1 MEEMRPQ
8 AEKSIKTRLVLE
20 AIVKAENIEVS
31 DERVEEEL
39 TKMAEAYQMEV
50 EKLKEFMGE
59 NEKKQIKEDL
69 ADVQAVWVVDYRG
82 LTVKEAQELRRNIR
96 EAGAVMKV
104 YKNTLMHIA
113 LKELDMADM
122 DEILSGPSAFVFAD
136 GDPVASA
143 KALRDFS
150 KDNET
155 LVIKGGIM
163 DGKFVDAE
171 AVKKIAAL
179 PSREELIAKLL
190 GSLQN
195 PMSQIV
201 RVLNAPLE
209 QVARTIGAIADQ
221 KNAA

>member
-1 MEEMRPQ
+1 MP
-8 AEKSIKTRLVLE
+8 S
-20 AIVKAENIEVS
+20 
-31 DERVEEEL
+31 
-39 TKMAEAYQMEV
+39 TKNVDALA
-50 EKLKEFMGE
+50 
-59 NEKKQIKEDL
+59 QIKEDL

-163 DGKFVDAE
+163 DGQVRRMRGSQEDRSSSFARRTHCE
-171 AVKKIAAL
+171 A
-179 PSREELIAKLL
+179 SRFAPEPYVADRARAQRTARAGRSHHRCYCRPEEC
-190 GSLQN
+190 SLN
-195 PMSQIV
+195 C
-201 RVLNAPLE
+201 A
-209 QVARTIGAIADQ
+209 
-221 KNAA
+221 

>member
-1 MEEMRPQ
+1 MP
-8 AEKSIKTRLVLE
+8 S
-20 AIVKAENIEVS
+20 
-31 DERVEEEL
+31 
-39 TKMAEAYQMEV
+39 TKNVDALAQT
-50 EKLKEFMGE
+50 
-59 NEKKQIKEDL
+59 KEDL

>member
-1 MEEMRPQ
+1 MP
-8 AEKSIKTRLVLE
+8 S
-20 AIVKAENIEVS
+20 
-31 DERVEEEL
+31 
-39 TKMAEAYQMEV
+39 TKNVDALA
-50 EKLKEFMGE
+50 
-59 NEKKQIKEDL
+59 QIKEDL

-155 LVIKGGIM
+155 LVIM